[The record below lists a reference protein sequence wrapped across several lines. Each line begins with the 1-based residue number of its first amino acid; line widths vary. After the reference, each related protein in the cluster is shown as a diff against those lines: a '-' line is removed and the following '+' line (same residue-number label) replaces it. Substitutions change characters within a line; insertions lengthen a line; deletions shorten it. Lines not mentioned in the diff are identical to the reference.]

1 MQDQVAN
8 TSLITMEKSAYE
20 ERTRLE
26 IEAKETSIETETT
39 DPAESLGMERLQIAN
54 SKNETDAAAELAN
67 MLNSVKSSDSRYAIS
82 KKEEFRKQAWALY
95 RQPSKTKI
103 LDSKRKEMEY
113 NKLKCMDVVDLLSW
127 RPQVPPSEREKLRRI
142 RLWENGLISM
152 M

>member
-1 MQDQVAN
+1 
-8 TSLITMEKSAYE
+8 
-20 ERTRLE
+20 
-26 IEAKETSIETETT
+26 
-39 DPAESLGMERLQIAN
+39 MERLQIAN
-54 SKNETDAAAELAN
+54 SKNKTDAAAAIAN
-67 MLNSVKSSDSRYAIS
+67 MLNSVKSSDSCNAIS

-113 NKLKCMDVVDLLSW
+113 NKLKCKDVVDLLSW